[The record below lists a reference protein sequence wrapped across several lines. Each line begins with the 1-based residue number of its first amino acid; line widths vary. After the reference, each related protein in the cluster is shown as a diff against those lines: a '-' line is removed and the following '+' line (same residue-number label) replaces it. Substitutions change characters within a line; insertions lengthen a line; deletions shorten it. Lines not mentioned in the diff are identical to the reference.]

1 MRLLVITAAALL
13 AAAPLFAAPRE
24 INFDKLPDP
33 AAMAFNDPFR
43 EMGLSDLG
51 DLRTVVRL
59 EARLRIET
67 FEAETRDRLAAQVR
81 EARKSLENKGYDIDA
96 LLASRWEVAT
106 NRKRARVATNSEYE
120 GAEVAL
126 DGFLIPAGNDTDGAS
141 VGYLVSSVGLCS
153 HKPAPEPN
161 KLVRVRYGGSFP
173 SQNLYVPV
181 SVVGTLLRKP
191 GDETIFLLDGTARML
206 SMWQL
211 SADQIVAKGPVH
223 GTGADQGAR
232 SEIDPISVAQGAD

>member
-1 MRLLVITAAALL
+1 MRLLVITAAAFW
-13 AAAPLFAAPRE
+13 AAAPLLAAPRE
-24 INFDKLPDP
+24 IKFDQLPDP
-33 AAMAFNDPFR
+33 TAMAFNDPFR

-59 EARLRIET
+59 EARLRSEP

-81 EARKSLENKGYDIDA
+81 EARKSLEDKGYDIDA
-96 LLASRWEVAT
+96 LLASRWEVAA
-106 NRKRARVATNSEYE
+106 NRKRARVSTNSDYE

-153 HKPAPEPN
+153 HKPSPPPN
-161 KLVRVRYGGSFP
+161 QLVRVRFDGPFP

-181 SVVGTLLRKP
+181 SVVGTLQVRP
-191 GDETIFLLDGTARML
+191 EDRTIYLLDGSARMV
-206 SMWQL
+206 SMWEL
-211 SADQIVAKGPVH
+211 SAGQIAVNGPVG
-223 GTGADQGAR
+223 GTAVPPD
-232 SEIDPISVAQGAD
+232 EIDPLAAASGAD